1 MAKGKIFK
9 EYYQKALGWCKA
21 NLPSIKGFVLIAS
34 GILLMCLA
42 YMVIIYLLEF
52 ALGLILVYYG
62 FKELK
67 IKQVTNFMDNIFSK
81 FRK

>member
-9 EYYQKALGWCKA
+9 DYYQQALDWCKA
-21 NLPSIKGFVLIAS
+21 HLPLIKGFILVAS

-52 ALGLILVYYG
+52 SLGLILVYYG

-67 IKQVTNFMDNIFSK
+67 IKQVTNFMDKLLQK
-81 FRK
+81 FRH